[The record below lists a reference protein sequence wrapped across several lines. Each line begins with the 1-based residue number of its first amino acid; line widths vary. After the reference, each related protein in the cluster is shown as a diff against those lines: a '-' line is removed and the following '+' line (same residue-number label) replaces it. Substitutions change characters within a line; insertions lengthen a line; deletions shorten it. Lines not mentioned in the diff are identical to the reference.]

1 MISDTFSISE
11 RQLLL
16 ILILLVLLVGGFA
29 VWQQNQLESE
39 LIAQGAA
46 YTASTTQL
54 QQENQDLE
62 AQLSSVREK
71 VVSLNDELEDTEED
85 LEDERERNDELQDRV
100 EEVTDSVGNLQN
112 TVATEPELLKKY
124 SRTFFLNENYRP
136 ENLAQIDDQYLAD
149 DESLTIDERIWPY
162 LEDLLEDADDEG
174 LDLLVTSAYRPFGE
188 QAAINDRFNRTF
200 GSGAN
205 QFSAQQGYSEHQL
218 GTTID
223 FTTPEVNGQLTQ
235 DFASTE
241 AYEWLQ
247 DNANEYGFI
256 LSYPEGNQFY
266 IFEPWH
272 WRFVG
277 EELAQ
282 DLDDENAS
290 FYDWDQRR
298 IDEYRGDMFD

>member
-1 MISDTFSISE
+1 MNLDNFIFTE

-16 ILILLVLLVGGFA
+16 VLILLILVVGGFA
-29 VWQQNQLESE
+29 VWQQNQLESR
-39 LIAQGAA
+39 LIAKDAA

-54 QQENQDLE
+54 QQEKQDLKTR
-62 AQLSSVREK
+62 LSSVRKK
-71 VVSLNDELEDTEED
+71 VVSLNEELEDTEDD
-85 LEDERERNDELQDRV
+85 LDDERERNDELQDRV

-112 TVATEPELLKKY
+112 TVKTEPELLKKY

-136 ENLAQIDDQYLAD
+136 ENLAQIDDEYLAD
-149 DESLTIDERIWPY
+149 DESLTVDERVWPD
-162 LEDLLEDADDEG
+162 LEDLLDDAHDEG

-188 QAAINDRFNRTF
+188 QAEINDRFNQTF

-223 FTTPEVNGQLTQ
+223 FTTPELNGQLTQ
-235 DFASTE
+235 DFANTE

-247 DNANEYGFI
+247 DNADEYGFI
-256 LSYPEGNQFY
+256 LSYPKGNQFY

-282 DLDDENAS
+282 DLDDEGAN